1 LTLPLVPRKIA
12 LMARYH
18 QLLGR
23 RVDVEYRAGDIILPA
38 TGTLAADSGKSIFLE
53 EKLLQ
58 RGQEK
63 TFRWEIPYPFLLG
76 IKESTSP
83 EPEVLVTAAPS
94 ENKAAEKE
102 KAEAHPGILPLRHRS
117 HEA

>member
-1 LTLPLVPRKIA
+1 
-12 LMARYH
+12 MARYH

-58 RGQEK
+58 RGHEK
-63 TFRWEIPYPFLLG
+63 TFRWEIPYPFLLN
-76 IKESTSP
+76 IRESTSTA
-83 EPEVLVTAAPS
+83 PEVLVRANSPD
-94 ENKAAEKE
+94 NKAAERE
-102 KAEAHPGILPLRHRS
+102 KSSAQPALMPLRHRS